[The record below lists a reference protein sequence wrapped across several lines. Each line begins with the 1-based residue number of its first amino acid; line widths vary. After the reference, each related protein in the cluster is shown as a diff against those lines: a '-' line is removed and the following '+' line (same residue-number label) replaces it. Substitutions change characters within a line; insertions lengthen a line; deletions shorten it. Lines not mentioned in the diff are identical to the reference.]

1 MGFKINV
8 KNCQRANVTA
18 DTSSSYT
25 IAAPVAMPSIRTVD
39 VSFKTASGEL
49 YGDGEVVSNIALLTG
64 ATLKLDTDKLTL
76 ADRAAF
82 MGSTLTADGIL
93 DVATTDKPP
102 KVAIYAEI
110 EHDDGGYEAVWLL
123 VGRAEP
129 ANITGQQKEQNIT
142 YSTDTIN
149 INFIRREKDKKLLRL
164 ADTDDA
170 NFTTAKQT
178 AFKASPDLAV

>member
-8 KNCQRANVTA
+8 KNCKRASVTA

-25 IAAPVAMPSIRTVD
+25 IATPVAMPAIRAID
-39 VSFKTASGEL
+39 ISFQTATGEL
-49 YGDGEVVSNIALLTG
+49 YGDGEIVSKIALLTG
-64 ATLKLDTDKLTL
+64 AVLKLDIDKLTL
-76 ADRAAF
+76 ADRAALT
-82 MGSTLTADGIL
+82 GATLTADGIL
-93 DVATTDKPP
+93 DVKTSDKPA
-102 KVAIYAEI
+102 KIAIYAEM

-129 ANITGQQKEQNIT
+129 ANIGGQQKEQQINYT
-142 YSTDTIN
+142 TDTIN
-149 INFIRREKDKKLLRL
+149 INFIRREKDKMLLRL

-178 AFKASPDLAV
+178 SFAAAPDI

>member
-1 MGFKINV
+1 MGYKINV
-8 KNCQRANVTA
+8 KNCKRASVTA

-25 IAAPVAMPSIRTVD
+25 IATPVAMPAIRSID
-39 VSFKTASGEL
+39 ISFKTASGEL
-49 YGDGEVVSNIALLTG
+49 YGDGEVVSNISLLTG

-102 KVAIYAEI
+102 KMAIYAEM

-129 ANITGQQKEQNIT
+129 ANIGGQQKEQQIN

-178 AFKASPDLAV
+178 AFASSPDLA

>member
-1 MGFKINV
+1 
-8 KNCQRANVTA
+8 
-18 DTSSSYT
+18 
-25 IAAPVAMPSIRTVD
+25 
-39 VSFKTASGEL
+39 
-49 YGDGEVVSNIALLTG
+49 
-64 ATLKLDTDKLTL
+64 
-76 ADRAAF
+76 

-102 KVAIYAEI
+102 KVAIYAEM

-129 ANITGQQKEQNIT
+129 ANIGGQQKEQQIN

-178 AFKASPDLAV
+178 AFASSPDLA